1 MTITR
6 RIIRENYK
14 RIARLNQISGEY
26 ETVRRYLDLPT
37 KVFLKVTNDRAI
49 AIRDNFETY
58 DQLCNKYLPF

>member
-26 ETVRRYLDLPT
+26 ETVKR
-37 KVFLKVTNDRAI
+37 FLNSPNKILVKITNDRTI
-49 AIRDNFETY
+49 AIRDNAETY